1 MGTRSHS
8 NRCKALELPF
18 EPDAARLFAPWSGH
32 PWALF
37 LDSCANTGGG
47 GRGRYDILVRAPR
60 VTLETRGPTT
70 LIRNRA
76 SVEASAEDPF
86 ELVRRRLPPAVPTD
100 PDLPFCGGVA
110 GYFGYDLA
118 RRIERLPKIAERTL
132 DLPDM
137 AVGIYDWALIV
148 DHVKG
153 RTWIAGRVGEARL
166 KALRQAVLEKR
177 HTTRHCPQPFRV
189 SGSLTRS
196 LDAQAYTDAFRR
208 VQDYIVAGD
217 CYQVNLACR
226 FSVAARGDAWT
237 AYALLRQL
245 NPAPFSAYLCLPDV
259 RILSSSP
266 ERFLRVRAGAVETHP
281 IKGTAPR
288 GATPVEDRE
297 RAAAL
302 ALSPKDRAENLMI
315 VDLLR
320 NDLGRTCALGSIGV
334 PELFR
339 VESFSRVHHLVSTVT
354 GQLDSRQ
361 DALSL
366 LRGCFPGGSVTGAP
380 KIRAMEI
387 IEELERERRGIYCG
401 AIGYLGFDG
410 NMDTNITIRTLVH
423 TQDRLTFWAGGGLV
437 ADSRLDEEAEEIEHK
452 AAALLALVERFR
464 SERGSG

>member
-8 NRCKALELPF
+8 NCCKALELPY
-18 EPDAARLFAPWSGH
+18 EPDTERLFAPWSGQT
-32 PWALF
+32 WALF

-47 GRGRYDILVRAPR
+47 GRYDILVRAPR
-60 VTLETRGPTT
+60 VTLETLGPTT
-70 LIRNRA
+70 IIRGGE
-76 SVEASAEDPF
+76 SVESSAEDPF
-86 ELVRRRLPPAVPTD
+86 ELVRRQLAPAVPTD
-100 PDLPFCGGVA
+100 PDLPFCGGAA

-118 RRIERLPKIAERTL
+118 RHIERLPQIAEWPL

-137 AVGIYDWALIV
+137 AVGIYDWALVV
-148 DHVKG
+148 DHLRG
-153 RTWIAGRVGEARL
+153 RTWIAGRVGETRL
-166 KALRQAVLEKR
+166 KALRQEILER
-177 HTTRHCPQPFRV
+177 WHTTHHGPRQFHV
-189 SGSLTRS
+189 SGRLTRS

-226 FSVAARGDAWT
+226 FSVAAEGDAWT

-245 NPAPFSAYLCLPDV
+245 NPAPFSAYLCLPDARV
-259 RILSSSP
+259 LSSSP
-266 ERFLRVRAGAVETHP
+266 ERFLRVRDGAVETHP

-288 GATPVEDRE
+288 GATPAEDRE

-302 ALSPKDRAENLMI
+302 ALSAKDRAENLMI
-315 VDLLR
+315 VDLVR
-320 NDLGRTCALGSIGV
+320 NDLGRSCALGSIGV

-339 VESFSRVHHLVSTVT
+339 VETFARVHHLVSTVT
-354 GQLDSRQ
+354 GRLATGK

-387 IEELERERRGIYCG
+387 IEELERERRGVYCG

-410 NMDTNITIRTLVH
+410 NMDTNIAIRTLVH
-423 TQDRLTFWAGGGLV
+423 ARNWLTFWAGGGLV
-437 ADSRLDEEAEEIEHK
+437 SDSRLEEEAEEIEHK
-452 AAALLALVERFR
+452 AAALLALVERFQA
-464 SERGSG
+464 ERGF